1 MLESLSARGFVLID
15 SLRMDFSS
23 GFVALTGETGAGKSL
38 LVDALSLLRGGRARP
53 DLARDGG
60 AAEVEAVFD
69 ISARPDARARL
80 AAAGLCD
87 SESASEP
94 LVVRRVVAAD
104 GKSRAFI
111 NGRAATIGQL
121 REIVG
126 EIVEICGQRAHHS
139 LLQAAAQRDLID
151 DFAAARGER
160 ESVAVDFGRF
170 RDCARAVAAAAK
182 QKDESRLREIE
193 EEIAAIEALDFSPPR
208 WSEANAALTRL
219 ARAEDLLAACAKA
232 RAEFETDGGAATR
245 LAAMRRELEALA
257 AIDSD
262 AAAAAA
268 LLGEAQ
274 NLLHETERALA
285 RLGEKI
291 ETDPQALIAA
301 ERFVADAHALARRQ
315 RLQGPEEIPALLAR
329 LRTAAARLAAID
341 IDRLRAEEAA
351 ARKRLDRSCAA
362 LSVKRKK
369 AGAVFA
375 RRVSA
380 LLRDLSMPEAVFA
393 IEWEAVDPPG
403 ETGAEQAR
411 FLLSTIADAPPGALE
426 KIASGGELARIG
438 LAAQIAAAESSPTP
452 PVAVFDEVDAGVG
465 GRAAAAIGRMLAQ
478 LGATR
483 QTLCVTHLAPV
494 AARADSHW
502 RIFDPNAEAQ
512 KSGAKNAAKKSAR
525 AAQAA
530 ALDPAARVEEIAR
543 MIGGARSSAA
553 TREAAAEMLQADG
566 AGGEKV

>member
-1 MLESLSARGFVLID
+1 M
-15 SLRMDFSS
+15 
-23 GFVALTGETGAGKSL
+23 
-38 LVDALSLLRGGRARP
+38 RGGRARP

-160 ESVAVDFGRF
+160 ESVAADCGRW

-232 RAEFETDGGAATR
+232 RAEFETDGGAAAR

-291 ETDPQALIAA
+291 ETDPQALIAVEA
-301 ERFVADAHALARRQ
+301 LRRRRARARAPPTLARAGRNPRPARALAGGGGAPRRDRHRPLARR
-315 RLQGPEEIPALLAR
+315 RG
-329 LRTAAARLAAID
+329 D
-341 IDRLRAEEAA
+341 
-351 ARKRLDRSCAA
+351 
-362 LSVKRKK
+362 
-369 AGAVFA
+369 G
-375 RRVSA
+375 
-380 LLRDLSMPEAVFA
+380 
-393 IEWEAVDPPG
+393 
-403 ETGAEQAR
+403 
-411 FLLSTIADAPPGALE
+411 
-426 KIASGGELARIG
+426 
-438 LAAQIAAAESSPTP
+438 
-452 PVAVFDEVDAGVG
+452 
-465 GRAAAAIGRMLAQ
+465 
-478 LGATR
+478 
-483 QTLCVTHLAPV
+483 
-494 AARADSHW
+494 
-502 RIFDPNAEAQ
+502 
-512 KSGAKNAAKKSAR
+512 
-525 AAQAA
+525 AQA
-530 ALDPAARVEEIAR
+530 P
-543 MIGGARSSAA
+543 
-553 TREAAAEMLQADG
+553 
-566 AGGEKV
+566 

>member
-69 ISARPDARARL
+69 ISARPGARARL

-151 DFAAARGER
+151 DFAAARDER
-160 ESVAVDFGRF
+160 ESVAANCGRF

-208 WSEANAALTRL
+208 WNEANAALTRL

-232 RAEFETDGGAATR
+232 RARIRNGRRRGGALGGAGGANSKRWPR
-245 LAAMRRELEALA
+245 L
-257 AIDSD
+257 I
-262 AAAAAA
+262 
-268 LLGEAQ
+268 
-274 NLLHETERALA
+274 
-285 RLGEKI
+285 
-291 ETDPQALIAA
+291 
-301 ERFVADAHALARRQ
+301 
-315 RLQGPEEIPALLAR
+315 
-329 LRTAAARLAAID
+329 
-341 IDRLRAEEAA
+341 
-351 ARKRLDRSCAA
+351 
-362 LSVKRKK
+362 
-369 AGAVFA
+369 
-375 RRVSA
+375 
-380 LLRDLSMPEAVFA
+380 
-393 IEWEAVDPPG
+393 
-403 ETGAEQAR
+403 
-411 FLLSTIADAPPGALE
+411 
-426 KIASGGELARIG
+426 
-438 LAAQIAAAESSPTP
+438 PTP
-452 PVAVFDEVDAGVG
+452 PPPQRFWAK
-465 GRAAAAIGRMLAQ
+465 RKICC
-478 LGATR
+478 TK
-483 QTLCVTHLAPV
+483 PS
-494 AARADSHW
+494 ARS
-502 RIFDPNAEAQ
+502 R
-512 KSGAKNAAKKSAR
+512 GLAKKSK
-525 AAQAA
+525 
-530 ALDPAARVEEIAR
+530 P
-543 MIGGARSSAA
+543 
-553 TREAAAEMLQADG
+553 TR
-566 AGGEKV
+566 KR